1 MKGGSMGAIALACE
15 GSVNFF
21 GDQIARLCLDR
32 IQTVLKNCA
41 ENNE

>member
-1 MKGGSMGAIALACE
+1 MGAIALACE

-32 IQTVLKNCA
+32 IQTVLKTVLKITNKST
-41 ENNE
+41 